1 MITVKNKNNPHKK
14 KLKPVQGWREESP
27 QRTWVVG
34 CQAQT
39 QLLQSQLPDDNRFK
53 MHVHYDYGMIYI
65 SRKNIYNPDD
75 VSENDVN
82 LVRQL

>member
-1 MITVKNKNNPHKK
+1 MITVKNKSSPHTK

-39 QLLQSQLPDDNRFK
+39 QLLQSQLPGDNRFK
-53 MHVHYDYGMIYI
+53 MHVHHDYGMVYI
-65 SRKNIYNPDD
+65 NRKNIHHP
-75 VSENDVN
+75 ENDVD